1 MEMISI
7 INNAGGYGR
16 VSTPITLDTA
26 PPLTRRKFSPLE
38 GVNVLTGQKR
48 KFAQALMSG
57 SSQAEAAR
65 KAGYSEKTARSQG
78 SRLAKDPDIIAFISK
93 KRGAE
98 VIAEQAVS
106 EPDDLPK
113 VVNRTVKEF
122 DDPLEFLKSVMN
134 DVSEETDVRKDAAK
148 AMLPYLHPKKGEGG
162 KKDARHA
169 AAKVAATGSKFGAMA
184 PPKLVVNNKG

>member
-1 MEMISI
+1 M
-7 INNAGGYGR
+7 
-16 VSTPITLDTA
+16 STQIALDTA
-26 PPLTRRKFSPLE
+26 PPLTHRKNSLLE

-78 SRLAKDPDIIAFISK
+78 SRLAKDPDIIAFINK
-93 KRGAE
+93 QGGADPYYVPTRDE
-98 VIAEQAVS
+98 S
-106 EPDDLPK
+106 TSPPP
-113 VVNRTVKEF
+113 VVNITVKAFE
-122 DDPLEFLKSVMN
+122 DPLEFLKAVMN
-134 DVSEETDVRKDAAK
+134 NAAEDIDTRKDAAK

-169 AAKVAATGSKFGAMA
+169 AAKVAATASKFGAMA
-184 PPKLVVNNKG
+184 PPKLVVNNNKG